1 MSPFGVIRV
10 LAEHWDEIRPVL
22 QSSDVAFIEQAL
34 GSLPAEPTPEV
45 ESVAADIG
53 TILISR
59 LPPGHPALPLISGQ
73 MRLAT
78 ADAPDVA
85 DPAAWSQMLG
95 LIRDIPG
102 LGAAPQDA
110 DPGAAPEDADSWL
123 LAAPALTEE
132 QVREQ
137 GGDPGRADLIRLRAR
152 TGQIVLPTFQFSP
165 VGDPIPVVTAI
176 NRLLAVAD
184 DPWGV
189 ADWWLGRNAWL
200 DAIPADL
207 LGRVDD
213 DLLVR
218 AAQAELPG
226 D

>member
-1 MSPFGVIRV
+1 
-10 LAEHWDEIRPVL
+10 
-22 QSSDVAFIEQAL
+22 
-34 GSLPAEPTPEV
+34 
-45 ESVAADIG
+45 
-53 TILISR
+53 
-59 LPPGHPALPLISGQ
+59 

-102 LGAAPQDA
+102 LR
-110 DPGAAPEDADSWL
+110 AAPEDTDLGTAPEDAESWL

-132 QVREQ
+132 QVRQQ
-137 GGDPGRADLIRLRAR
+137 GGDPSRSDLIRLPAR

-176 NRLLAVAD
+176 NRLLAVAE

-200 DAIPADL
+200 GGIPADL

>member
-1 MSPFGVIRV
+1 M
-10 LAEHWDEIRPVL
+10 LAEHWDEIRPAL
-22 QSSDVAFIEQAL
+22 RASDVAFIEQAL
-34 GSLPAEPTPEV
+34 GSLPAEPTSDV

-59 LPPGHPALPLISGQ
+59 LPAGHPVLPLISGQ

-85 DPAAWSQMLG
+85 SPAAWAQMLG

-102 LGAAPQDA
+102 LGAAPEDA
-110 DPGAAPEDADSWL
+110 GLATAPEDAESWL

-137 GGDPGRADLIRLRAR
+137 GGDPSRGDLIRLPAR
-152 TGQIVLPTFQFSP
+152 TGQIVLPTFQFGP

-200 DAIPADL
+200 DGIPADL
-207 LGRVDD
+207 LGRVED

>member
-10 LAEHWDEIRPVL
+10 LAEHWDEIRPSL
-22 QSSDVAFIEQAL
+22 RSSDVAFIEQAL
-34 GSLPAEPTPEV
+34 GSLPEEPAPDV

-59 LPPGHPALPLISGQ
+59 LPPGHRVLPLISGQ

-102 LGAAPQDA
+102 LR
-110 DPGAAPEDADSWL
+110 AAPEDADPETAPEDAESWL

-137 GGDPGRADLIRLRAR
+137 GGDPSRGDLIRLPAR
-152 TGQIVLPTFQFSP
+152 TGQIVLPRFQFGP

-213 DLLVR
+213 DLLVQ
-218 AAQAELPG
+218 AAQAELPR

>member
-1 MSPFGVIRV
+1 M
-10 LAEHWDEIRPVL
+10 
-22 QSSDVAFIEQAL
+22 
-34 GSLPAEPTPEV
+34 
-45 ESVAADIG
+45 
-53 TILISR
+53 
-59 LPPGHPALPLISGQ
+59 LPLISGQ

-102 LGAAPQDA
+102 LGAAP
-110 DPGAAPEDADSWL
+110 EDAESWL

-137 GGDPGRADLIRLRAR
+137 GGDPSHADLIRLPAR

-200 DAIPADL
+200 DGIPADL